1 MDDGEQD
8 VLKVQGNFNTAN
20 TISSLSGNLLITNL
34 CLEPSLKKIQF
45 GIFYGFYY
53 SAIYSPPQ
61 IAKASV
67 K

>member
-1 MDDGEQD
+1 MMGSRD

-20 TISSLSGNLLITNL
+20 TISSLSENLLITNL
-34 CLEPSLKKIQF
+34 CLETSLKKKIQF

-53 SAIYSPPQ
+53 SAIYSLSQ
-61 IAKASV
+61 IAKVGV